1 MNLQQKWQRIQFM
14 PSTPL
19 GPDGRRLTAGPEHIA
34 LSREAAQKGMV
45 LLKNEGNVLSLRLGQ
60 KIAVLGKA
68 QADWVKGGGGS
79 GDTTTPYHRTLLDGL
94 HIKQQEGKLS
104 LFEPLSAFY
113 LGHVLSAYQAGG
125 RPGKIE
131 EAVPPLSLIEQAAA
145 FTDTVLLPISRH
157 SSEGSDRS
165 PGKGDYLLSDEE
177 EQLVSLAERYFTH
190 VIVLLNVGSM
200 MDGKWFAKNPR
211 IEGALLCWQAGIEGG
226 LAAADLLCGDAV
238 PEGKLCDTFAD
249 SFDAWPYAERFFD
262 SDQYVDYT
270 EDIYVGYRYFET
282 LPGKA
287 ERVLYPFGY
296 GLSYTSF
303 SIRNISVS
311 EQGGQFTARAS
322 VRNEGAVTGRETLQV
337 YVSAPQGRLG
347 KPARVLT
354 AFAKTKPLAP
364 GQEER
369 LTLSFAPYAF
379 ASFDDTGKVQKD
391 AYVLEKGEYH
401 FYVGTDVRQAALAEY
416 TWILPENRVLCQLS
430 PLAEPRHLKER
441 LLADGTLEALPVTYP
456 PFEADEALEDLP
468 FDGQAPIECPFPIRY
483 NSWKQPDVPT
493 LRDVAAGKMT
503 LEELMDTLSLPEKVF
518 LLGGQPCRGIAN
530 TFGMGNL
537 QKAGIPNVMTADG
550 PAGLRAIPGHG
561 VETTAFPCAILLSC
575 TFDEELLTRVGRAA
589 AREVK
594 ENNIGI
600 WLAPAMNI
608 HRHPMCGR
616 NFEYYSEDPL
626 LSGKMAAAMVRG
638 VQAEG
643 IAATIKHFAC
653 NNKEQNR
660 RNCDSRVSARALR
673 EIYLKGF
680 EICIQEA
687 DPWMLMTSYN
697 PVNGVRASA
706 NRDLL
711 TGILRGEWGFG
722 GLVTTDWYTF
732 GVQYKE
738 IAAGNDIK
746 MGCGTPWQ
754 TLRAVRDGDLD
765 EETVNESVRRLLSM
779 ILKLD

>member
-1 MNLQQKWQRIQFM
+1 MGQYQKWQRIQYM

-45 LLKNEGNVLSLRLGQ
+45 LLKNDGNLLPLRTGQ

-94 HIKQQEGKLS
+94 HIKQKEGKLF
-104 LFEPLSAFY
+104 LFEPLSAYY
-113 LGHVLSAYQAGG
+113 LGHVLSCYQAGG
-125 RPGKIE
+125 KPGKIP
-131 EAVPPLSLIEQAAA
+131 EAVPPEALVRQAAA
-145 FTDTVLLPISRH
+145 FTDTVLLPISRY

-165 PGKGDYLLSDEE
+165 PEKGDFLLSGEE
-177 EQLVSLAERYFTH
+177 EQLVALAEKYFARI
-190 VIVLLNVGSM
+190 IVLLNAGGM
-200 MDGKWFAKNPR
+200 MDGRWFARNDR
-211 IEGALLCWQAGIEGG
+211 IGSALLCWQAGIEGG

-249 SFDAWPYAERFFD
+249 SFDAWPYARQFFD
-262 SDQYVDYT
+262 SDKYVDYT
-270 EDIYVGYRYFET
+270 EDIYVGYRFFET
-282 LPGKA
+282 IPGAK
-287 ERVLYPFGY
+287 EHVLYPFGY

-303 SIRNISVS
+303 SVRIVKVNFEDGRFAV
-311 EQGGQFTARAS
+311 RAD
-322 VRNEGAVTGRETLQV
+322 VRNEGGFPGRETVQV
-337 YVSAPQGRLG
+337 YVSAPQGKLG

-354 AFAKTKPLAP
+354 AFAKTKKLLP
-364 GQEER
+364 GQEE
-369 LTLSFAPYAF
+369 TLSMSFEPYAF
-379 ASFDDTGKVQKD
+379 ASFDDTGKVLQD
-391 AYVLEKGEYH
+391 AYVLEKGDYS
-401 FYVGTDVRQAALAEY
+401 FFVGTDVRQAAPADFV
-416 TWILPENRVLCQLS
+416 WHLPEDRILCALS
-430 PLAEPRHLKER
+430 PLAGPRHLSER
-441 LLADGTLEALPVTYP
+441 LLADGTLEPLPVTHP
-456 PFEADEALEDLP
+456 PFEQEEPPEDLP
-468 FDGQAPIECPFPIRY
+468 YDGQVPMECPFPVKY
-483 NSWKQPDVPT
+483 NGWKNPDVPM
-493 LRDVAAGKMT
+493 LRDVVSGKMT

-537 QKAGIPNVMTADG
+537 PKAGVPNVMTADG

-575 TFDEELLTRVGRAA
+575 TFDEDLLARVGRAA
-589 AREVK
+589 ALEVK

-608 HRHPMCGR
+608 HRSPMCGR

-626 LSGKMAAAMVRG
+626 LAGKMAAAMVRG
-638 VQAEG
+638 VQKEG
-643 IAATIKHFAC
+643 IAATVKHFAC

-680 EICIQEA
+680 EICVKEA
-687 DPWMLMTSYN
+687 KPWMLMTSYN

-711 TGILRGEWGFG
+711 TGILRGEWGFD

-732 GVQYKE
+732 GLQYRE

-746 MGCGTPWQ
+746 MGCGTPWK
-754 TLRAVRDGDLD
+754 TLQAVRDGDLD
-765 EETVNESVRRLLSM
+765 EECVNESVRRLLSM